1 MNILH
6 LKYAVEVAKTRSIS
20 KAAENLYMGQPN
32 LSRAIK
38 ELEES
43 LGITIFRRT
52 TKGISITQDGE
63 EFLQYARQIVQKV
76 DEVEQIYHNGRQ
88 KKQSFSVSAPRA
100 SYLSYAMG
108 DFSRCMKPGSPAE
121 FYYCETNSMNTINSV
136 VREDFNLGIV
146 RYQSSYERYF
156 SDLFKDKKLSS
167 ETIAEFTYLMIIS
180 KDHPLAS
187 KKEVFLDDLT
197 NCIEVCHAD
206 PYVPTVP
213 MIDVRK
219 SELTEFVDRK
229 IYVYERGTQFVILG
243 TVPDTF
249 MWVSPV
255 PQQLLDNY
263 NLTQIR
269 VKGSEKPYKDVLIYR
284 RDYRLTDLDREFIAS
299 VHRAK
304 QQYFA
309 DSPDEPEK

>member
-52 TKGISITQDGE
+52 TKGISITPDGE

-76 DEVEQIYHNGRQ
+76 DEVEQIYQNGRQ
-88 KKQSFSVSAPRA
+88 KKQSFSVSVPRA
-100 SYLSYAMG
+100 SYLSFAMA
-108 DFSRCMKPGSPAE
+108 DFSRSMKKGSPAE
-121 FYYCETNSMNTINSV
+121 FYYCETNSMNTVNSV

-146 RYQSSYERYF
+146 RYQSSYEKYF
-156 SDLFKDKKLSS
+156 NDLFKDKKLAS
-167 ETIAEFTYLMIIS
+167 ETIAEFSYVMLIS
-180 KDHPLAS
+180 RDNPLTS
-187 KKEVFLDDLT
+187 MQEVALDDLRDY
-197 NCIEVCHAD
+197 IEVCHSD
-206 PYVPTVP
+206 PYVPSVP

-219 SELTEFVDRK
+219 SELTEFVDRR
-229 IYVYERGTQFVILG
+229 IFVYERGTQFVILG
-243 TVPDTF
+243 NVPDTF

-255 PQQLLDNY
+255 PQTLLDNY
-263 NLTQIR
+263 NLAQIR
-269 VKGSEKPYKDVLIYR
+269 VKGAEKLYKDVLIYR
-284 RDYRLTDLDREFIAS
+284 RDYRLSDFDREFIAA
-299 VHRAK
+299 VNRAK
-304 QQYFA
+304 NRYFNI
-309 DSPDEPEK
+309 

>member
-88 KKQSFSVSAPRA
+88 KKQSFSVSVPRA
-100 SYLSYAMG
+100 SYLSFAMA
-108 DFSRCMKPGSPAE
+108 DFSRSMKSGSPAE
-121 FYYCETNSMNTINSV
+121 FYFRETNSMNTINSV
-136 VREDFNLGIV
+136 VREDFDLGIV
-146 RYQSSYERYF
+146 RYQSSYEKYF
-156 SDLFKDKKLSS
+156 SDLFKDKKLTS
-167 ETIAEFTYLMIIS
+167 ETIAEFTYLMLIS
-180 KDHPLAS
+180 KDNPLAA
-187 KKEVFLDDLT
+187 KEDVCLEDLE
-197 NCIEVCHAD
+197 NCIEICHAD
-206 PYVPTVP
+206 PYVPSVP

-219 SELTEFVDRK
+219 SELTEFVDRR
-229 IYVYERGTQFVILG
+229 IYVYERGTQFVVLA

-255 PQQLLDNY
+255 PHSLLDNY
-263 NLTQIR
+263 KLVQVK
-269 VKGSEKPYKDVLIYR
+269 VKGNEKPYKDVLIYR
-284 RDYRLTDLDREFIAS
+284 KDYRLSDFDREFVAA
-299 VHRAK
+299 VRRAK
-304 QQYFA
+304 EKYFNV
-309 DSPDEPEK
+309 

>member
-52 TKGISITQDGE
+52 TKGISITPDGE
-63 EFLQYARQIVQKV
+63 EFLQYARHIVQKV

-88 KKQSFSVSAPRA
+88 KKQSFSVSVPRA

-108 DFSRCMKPGSPAE
+108 DFSKSMRSGTPAE

-136 VREDFNLGIV
+136 VREEFNLGIV
-146 RYQSSYERYF
+146 RYQSSYEKYF
-156 SDLFKDKKLSS
+156 SDFFKDKKLAS

-187 KKEVFLDDLT
+187 KEEVCLEDLSD
-197 NCIEVCHAD
+197 CIEVCHAD

-243 TVPDTF
+243 SVPDTF

-263 NLTQIR
+263 NLAQIK

-284 RDYRLTDLDREFIAS
+284 RDYSLSDSDKEFIAAIQ
-299 VHRAK
+299 RAK
-304 QQYFA
+304 KMYFTKC
-309 DSPDEPEK
+309 DDKS

>member
-52 TKGISITQDGE
+52 TKGISITPDGE

-76 DEVEQIYHNGRQ
+76 DEVEQIYQNGRQ
-88 KKQSFSVSAPRA
+88 KKQSFSVSVPRA
-100 SYLSYAMG
+100 SYLSFAMA
-108 DFSRCMKPGSPAE
+108 DFSKCIKKGSPAE
-121 FYYCETNSMNTINSV
+121 FYYCETNSMNTVNSV

-146 RYQSSYERYF
+146 RYQSSYEKYF
-156 SDLFKDKKLSS
+156 NDLFKDKKLTS
-167 ETIAEFTYLMIIS
+167 ETVAEFTYVMLIS
-180 KDHPLAS
+180 KDNPLAC
-187 KKEVFLDDLT
+187 KEEVELEDLREY
-197 NCIEVCHAD
+197 IEVCHSD
-206 PYVPTVP
+206 PYVPSVP

-219 SELTEFVDRK
+219 SELTEFVDRR
-229 IYVYERGTQFVILG
+229 IFVYERGTQFVILG
-243 TVPDTF
+243 NVPDTF

-255 PQQLLDNY
+255 PQALLENY
-263 NLTQIR
+263 NLAQIR
-269 VKGSEKPYKDVLIYR
+269 VKGTDKLSKDVLIYR
-284 RDYRLTDLDREFIAS
+284 RDYRLSDFDREFIAA

-304 QQYFA
+304 NRYF
-309 DSPDEPEK
+309 DV

>member
-52 TKGISITQDGE
+52 TKGISITPDGE

-76 DEVEQIYHNGRQ
+76 EEVEQIYQNGRQ
-88 KKQSFSVSAPRA
+88 KKQTFSVSVPRA
-100 SYLSYAMG
+100 SYLSFAMA
-108 DFSRCMKPGSPAE
+108 DFSRCMKKSSPAE
-121 FYYCETNSMNTINSV
+121 FYYCETNPMNTINSV

-146 RYQSSYERYF
+146 RFQSSYEKYF
-156 SDLFKDKKLSS
+156 SDLFKDKKLTSD
-167 ETIAEFTYLMIIS
+167 TIAEFSYSMIIS
-180 KDHPLAS
+180 KNDPLAHKDS
-187 KKEVFLDDLT
+187 VCLDDLADY
-197 NCIEVCHAD
+197 IEVCHSD
-206 PYVPTVP
+206 PYVPSVP
-213 MIDVRK
+213 AIDVRK
-219 SELTEFVDRK
+219 SELTEFVERR
-229 IYVYERGTQFVILG
+229 IFVYERGTQFVLLG
-243 TVPDTF
+243 NVPETF

-263 NLTQIR
+263 GLVQLKVR
-269 VKGSEKPYKDVLIYR
+269 GAERLYKDVLIYR
-284 RDYRLTDLDREFIAS
+284 RDYRLSDYDKEFIAA
-299 VHRAK
+299 VYRAK
-304 QQYFA
+304 FKYNVI
-309 DSPDEPEK
+309 

>member
-76 DEVEQIYHNGRQ
+76 EEVEQIYQNGRQ
-88 KKQSFSVSAPRA
+88 KKQSFSVSVPRA
-100 SYLSYAMG
+100 SYLSYAMA
-108 DFSRCMKPGSPAE
+108 DFSRSMKKGSPAE
-121 FYYCETNSMNTINSV
+121 FYYCETNPMNTINSV

-146 RYQSSYERYF
+146 RYQSSYEKYF
-156 SDLFKDKKLSS
+156 SDLFKDKKLNVD
-167 ETIAEFTYLMIIS
+167 TIAEFSYSMLIS
-180 KDHPLAS
+180 KNDPLAQ
-187 KKEVFLDDLT
+187 KDEVCLDDLAEY
-197 NCIEVCHAD
+197 IEICHAD
-206 PYVPTVP
+206 PYVPSVP
-213 MIDVRK
+213 AIDIRK
-219 SELTEFVDRK
+219 SELTEFVERR
-229 IYVYERGTQFVILG
+229 IFVYERGTQFILLA
-243 TVPDTF
+243 TVPETF

-263 NLTQIR
+263 GLVQLK
-269 VKGSEKPYKDVLIYR
+269 VKGAERLYKDVLIYR
-284 RDYRLTDLDREFIAS
+284 RDYRLSEFDKEFVAA
-299 VHRAK
+299 VLRAK
-304 QQYFA
+304 KKYNVI
-309 DSPDEPEK
+309 

>member
-52 TKGISITQDGE
+52 TKGISITPDGE

-76 DEVEQIYHNGRQ
+76 DEVEQIYQNGRQ
-88 KKQSFSVSAPRA
+88 KKQSFSVSVPRA
-100 SYLSYAMG
+100 SYLSFAMA
-108 DFSRCMKPGSPAE
+108 DFSKSMKPGSPAE

-146 RYQSSYERYF
+146 RYQSSYEKYF
-156 SDLFKDKKLSS
+156 SDLFKDKKLAS
-167 ETIAEFTYLMIIS
+167 ETIAEFTYMMIIS
-180 KDHPLAS
+180 KNHPLAN
-187 KKEVFLDDLT
+187 KEEVTLENLT
-197 NCIEVCHAD
+197 ECIEVCHAD
-206 PYVPTVP
+206 PYVPSVP

-219 SELTEFVDRK
+219 SELTDFVDRR
-229 IYVYERGTQFVILG
+229 IYVYERGTQFIILG

-255 PQQLLDNY
+255 PQQLLDSY
-263 NLTQIR
+263 NLAQIK
-269 VKGSEKPYKDVLIYR
+269 VKGSDKPYKDVLIFR
-284 RDYRLTDLDREFIAS
+284 KDYRLSDLDREFICA
-299 VHRAK
+299 VQRAK
-304 QQYFA
+304 KQYF
-309 DSPDEPEK
+309 SPVEDNS

>member
-88 KKQSFSVSAPRA
+88 KKQSFSVCAPRA

-243 TVPDTF
+243 SVPDTF

-263 NLTQIR
+263 NLAQIR

-284 RDYRLTDLDREFIAS
+284 RDYRLSDLDREFISA

-304 QQYFA
+304 QQYFT
-309 DSPDEPEK
+309 DSPDEPKK

>member
-88 KKQSFSVSAPRA
+88 KKQSFSVSVPRA
-100 SYLSYAMG
+100 SYLSFAMA
-108 DFSRCMKPGSPAE
+108 DFSRSMKPGSPAE
-121 FYYCETNSMNTINSV
+121 FYFRETNSMNTINSV
-136 VREDFNLGIV
+136 VREDFDLGIV
-146 RYQSSYERYF
+146 RYQSSYEKYF
-156 SDLFKDKKLSS
+156 SDLFKDKKLTS
-167 ETIAEFTYLMIIS
+167 ETIAEFTYLMLIS
-180 KDHPLAS
+180 KDNPLAA
-187 KKEVFLDDLT
+187 KEDVCLEDLE
-197 NCIEVCHAD
+197 NCIEICHAD
-206 PYVPTVP
+206 PYVPSVP

-219 SELTEFVDRK
+219 SELTEFVDRR
-229 IYVYERGTQFVILG
+229 IYVYERGTQFVVLG

-255 PQQLLDNY
+255 PHSLLDNY
-263 NLTQIR
+263 KLVQ
-269 VKGSEKPYKDVLIYR
+269 VKVRGSEKPYKDVLIYR
-284 RDYRLTDLDREFIAS
+284 KDYRLSDFDREFVAA
-299 VHRAK
+299 VRRAK
-304 QQYFA
+304 EKYFNV
-309 DSPDEPEK
+309 

>member
-52 TKGISITQDGE
+52 TKGISITPDGE

-76 DEVEQIYHNGRQ
+76 DEVEQIYQNGRQ
-88 KKQSFSVSAPRA
+88 KKQSFSVCVPRA

-108 DFSRCMKPGSPAE
+108 DFSKSMKSGSPAE

-136 VREDFNLGIV
+136 VREEFNLGIV
-146 RYQSSYERYF
+146 RYQSSYEKYF
-156 SDLFKDKKLSS
+156 SDFFKDKKLTS

-187 KKEVFLDDLT
+187 KEEISLEDLAD
-197 NCIEVCHAD
+197 CIEVCHAD

-219 SELTEFVDRK
+219 SELTDFVDRK

-243 TVPDTF
+243 NVPNTF

-263 NLTQIR
+263 NLAQIK

-284 RDYRLTDLDREFIAS
+284 RDYRLSDFDREFILA

-304 QQYFA
+304 ELYFTK
-309 DSPDEPEK
+309 EYGN

>member
-52 TKGISITQDGE
+52 TKGISITPDGE

-76 DEVEQIYHNGRQ
+76 EEVEQIYQNGRQ
-88 KKQSFSVSAPRA
+88 KKQTFSVSVPRA
-100 SYLSYAMG
+100 SYLSFAMA
-108 DFSRCMKPGSPAE
+108 DFSRCMKKGSPAE
-121 FYYCETNSMNTINSV
+121 FYYCETNPMNTINSV

-146 RYQSSYERYF
+146 RFQSSYEKYF
-156 SDLFKDKKLSS
+156 SDLFKDKKLTSD
-167 ETIAEFTYLMIIS
+167 TIAEFSYSMIIS
-180 KDHPLAS
+180 KNDPLAHKDS
-187 KKEVFLDDLT
+187 VCLDDLADY
-197 NCIEVCHAD
+197 IEVCHSD
-206 PYVPTVP
+206 PYVPSVP
-213 MIDVRK
+213 AIDVRK
-219 SELTEFVDRK
+219 SELTEFVERR
-229 IYVYERGTQFVILG
+229 IFVYERGTQFVLLG
-243 TVPDTF
+243 NVPETF

-263 NLTQIR
+263 GLVQLKVR
-269 VKGSEKPYKDVLIYR
+269 GAERLYKDVLIYR
-284 RDYRLTDLDREFIAS
+284 RDYRLSDYDKEFIAA
-299 VHRAK
+299 VHRTK
-304 QQYFA
+304 FKYNVI
-309 DSPDEPEK
+309 

>member
-1 MNILH
+1 M
-6 LKYAVEVAKTRSIS
+6 EVAKTRSIS

-52 TKGISITQDGE
+52 TKGISITPDGE

-76 DEVEQIYHNGRQ
+76 DEVEQIYQNGRQ
-88 KKQSFSVSAPRA
+88 KKQSFSVSVPRA
-100 SYLSYAMG
+100 SYLSFAMA
-108 DFSRCMKPGSPAE
+108 DFSKSMKPGSPAE
-121 FYYCETNSMNTINSV
+121 FYYCETNSMNTVNSV

-146 RYQSSYERYF
+146 RYQSSYEKYF
-156 SDLFKDKKLSS
+156 NDLFKDKKLSS
-167 ETIAEFTYLMIIS
+167 ETIAEFTYVMLIS
-180 KDHPLAS
+180 KDNPLAS
-187 KKEVFLDDLT
+187 KEEVTLEDLKDY
-197 NCIEVCHAD
+197 IEVCHSD
-206 PYVPTVP
+206 PYVPSVP

-219 SELTEFVDRK
+219 SELTEFVDRR
-229 IYVYERGTQFVILG
+229 IFVYERGTQFVILG

-255 PQQLLDNY
+255 PKTLLENY
-263 NLTQIR
+263 NLTQVK
-269 VKGSEKPYKDVLIYR
+269 VKGTDKPYKDVLIYR
-284 RDYRLTDLDREFIAS
+284 RDYRLSDFDREFIAA

-304 QQYFA
+304 NRYF
-309 DSPDEPEK
+309 DV

>member
-52 TKGISITQDGE
+52 TKGITITQDGE

-76 DEVEQIYHNGRQ
+76 DEVEQIYQNGRQ
-88 KKQSFSVSAPRA
+88 KKQSFSVCVPRA
-100 SYLSYAMG
+100 SYLSYAMA
-108 DFSRCMKPGSPAE
+108 DFSKSMKPGSPAE
-121 FYYCETNSMNTINSV
+121 FYYCETNPMNTINSV
-136 VREDFNLGIV
+136 VREEFNLGIV
-146 RYQSSYERYF
+146 RYQSSYEKYF
-156 SDLFKDKKLSS
+156 SDFFKEKKLVS

-187 KKEVFLDDLT
+187 KEEVTLEDLSD
-197 NCIEVCHAD
+197 CIEVCHAD

-243 TVPDTF
+243 NVPDTF

-263 NLTQIR
+263 NLAQIK

-284 RDYRLTDLDREFIAS
+284 RDYRLSDFDREFISA
-299 VHRAK
+299 VQRAK
-304 QQYFA
+304 KMYFTKSA
-309 DSPDEPEK
+309 EKQ

>member
-52 TKGISITQDGE
+52 TKGISITPDGE

-76 DEVEQIYHNGRQ
+76 EEVEQIYQNGRQ
-88 KKQSFSVSAPRA
+88 KKQTFSVSVPRA
-100 SYLSYAMG
+100 SYLSFAMA
-108 DFSRCMKPGSPAE
+108 DFSRCMKKGSPAE
-121 FYYCETNSMNTINSV
+121 FYYCETNPMNTINSV

-146 RYQSSYERYF
+146 RFQSSYEKYF
-156 SDLFKDKKLSS
+156 NDLFKDKKLTSN
-167 ETIAEFTYLMIIS
+167 TIVEFSYSMIIS
-180 KDHPLAS
+180 KYDPLAH
-187 KKEVFLDDLT
+187 KENVCLDDLADY
-197 NCIEVCHAD
+197 IEVCHSD
-206 PYVPTVP
+206 PYVPSVP
-213 MIDVRK
+213 AIDVRK
-219 SELTEFVDRK
+219 SELTEFVERR
-229 IYVYERGTQFVILG
+229 IFVYERGTQFVLLG
-243 TVPDTF
+243 TVPETF

-263 NLTQIR
+263 GLVQLKVR
-269 VKGSEKPYKDVLIYR
+269 GAERLYKDVLIYR
-284 RDYRLTDLDREFIAS
+284 RDYRPGDYDKEFIAA

-304 QQYFA
+304 FKYNVI
-309 DSPDEPEK
+309 

>member
-52 TKGISITQDGE
+52 TKGISITPDGE

-76 DEVEQIYHNGRQ
+76 DEVEQIYQNGRQ
-88 KKQSFSVSAPRA
+88 KKQSFSVSVPRA
-100 SYLSYAMG
+100 SYLSFAMA
-108 DFSRCMKPGSPAE
+108 DFSRSMKKGSPAE
-121 FYYCETNSMNTINSV
+121 FYYCETNSMNTVNSV

-146 RYQSSYERYF
+146 RYQSSYEKYF
-156 SDLFKDKKLSS
+156 NDLFKDKKLTS
-167 ETIAEFTYLMIIS
+167 ETIAEFSYVMLIS
-180 KDHPLAS
+180 RDNPLTS
-187 KKEVFLDDLT
+187 MQEVALDDLRDY
-197 NCIEVCHAD
+197 IEVCHSD
-206 PYVPTVP
+206 PYVPSVP

-219 SELTEFVDRK
+219 SELTEFVDRR
-229 IYVYERGTQFVILG
+229 IFVYERGTQFVILG
-243 TVPDTF
+243 NVPDTF

-255 PQQLLDNY
+255 PQTLLDNY
-263 NLTQIR
+263 NLAQIR
-269 VKGSEKPYKDVLIYR
+269 VKGAEKLYKDVLIYR
-284 RDYRLTDLDREFIAS
+284 RDYRLSDFDREFIAA
-299 VHRAK
+299 VNRAK
-304 QQYFA
+304 NRYFNI
-309 DSPDEPEK
+309 

>member
-52 TKGISITQDGE
+52 TKGISITPDGE

-76 DEVEQIYHNGRQ
+76 DEVEQIYQNGRQ
-88 KKQSFSVSAPRA
+88 KKQSFSVSVPRA
-100 SYLSYAMG
+100 SYLSFAMA
-108 DFSRCMKPGSPAE
+108 DFSRSMKKGSPAE
-121 FYYCETNSMNTINSV
+121 FYYCETNSMNTVNSV

-146 RYQSSYERYF
+146 RYQSSYEKYF
-156 SDLFKDKKLSS
+156 NDLFKDKKLTS
-167 ETIAEFTYLMIIS
+167 ETIAEFSYVMLIS
-180 KDHPLAS
+180 RDNPLTS
-187 KKEVFLDDLT
+187 MQEVALDDLRDY
-197 NCIEVCHAD
+197 IEVCHSD
-206 PYVPTVP
+206 PYVPSVP

-219 SELTEFVDRK
+219 SELTEFVDRR
-229 IYVYERGTQFVILG
+229 IFVYERGTQFVILG
-243 TVPDTF
+243 NVPDTF

-255 PQQLLDNY
+255 PQTLLDNY
-263 NLTQIR
+263 NLAQIR
-269 VKGSEKPYKDVLIYR
+269 VKGAEKLYKDVLIYR
-284 RDYRLTDLDREFIAS
+284 RDYRLSDFDREFIAA
-299 VHRAK
+299 VNRAK
-304 QQYFA
+304 NSYFNI
-309 DSPDEPEK
+309 

>member
-52 TKGISITQDGE
+52 TKGISITPDGE

-76 DEVEQIYHNGRQ
+76 DEVEQIYQNGRQ
-88 KKQSFSVSAPRA
+88 KKQGFSVSVPRA
-100 SYLSYAMG
+100 SYLSFAMA
-108 DFSRCMKPGSPAE
+108 DFSKCMKKGSPAE
-121 FYYCETNSMNTINSV
+121 FYYCETNSMNTVNSV

-146 RYQSSYERYF
+146 RYQSSYEKYF
-156 SDLFKDKKLSS
+156 NDLFKDKKLIS
-167 ETIAEFTYLMIIS
+167 ETIAEFTYVMLIS
-180 KDHPLAS
+180 RDNPLAF
-187 KKEVFLDDLT
+187 KGEVELDDLRDY
-197 NCIEVCHAD
+197 IEVCHSD
-206 PYVPTVP
+206 PYVPSVP

-219 SELTEFVDRK
+219 SELTEFVDRR
-229 IYVYERGTQFVILG
+229 IFVYERGTQFVILG

-255 PQQLLDNY
+255 PKTLLENY
-263 NLTQIR
+263 NLTQIK
-269 VKGSEKPYKDVLIYR
+269 VNGTDKPYKDVLIYR
-284 RDYRLTDLDREFIAS
+284 RDYRLSDFDREFIAA

-304 QQYFA
+304 NRYF
-309 DSPDEPEK
+309 DI

>member
-52 TKGISITQDGE
+52 TKGISITPDGE

-76 DEVEQIYHNGRQ
+76 EEVEQIYQNGRQ
-88 KKQSFSVSAPRA
+88 KKQTFSVSVPRA
-100 SYLSYAMG
+100 SYLSFAMA
-108 DFSRCMKPGSPAE
+108 DFSRCMKKGSPAE
-121 FYYCETNSMNTINSV
+121 FYYCETNPMNTINSV

-146 RYQSSYERYF
+146 RFQSSYEKYF
-156 SDLFKDKKLSS
+156 SDLFKDKKLTSD
-167 ETIAEFTYLMIIS
+167 TIAEFSYSMIIS
-180 KDHPLAS
+180 KNDPLAHKDS
-187 KKEVFLDDLT
+187 VCLDDLADY
-197 NCIEVCHAD
+197 IEVCHSD
-206 PYVPTVP
+206 PYVPSVP
-213 MIDVRK
+213 AIDVRK
-219 SELTEFVDRK
+219 SELTEFVERR
-229 IYVYERGTQFVILG
+229 IFVYERGTQFVLLG
-243 TVPDTF
+243 NVPETF

-263 NLTQIR
+263 GLVQLKVR
-269 VKGSEKPYKDVLIYR
+269 GAERLYKDVLIYR
-284 RDYRLTDLDREFIAS
+284 RDYRLSDYDKEFITA

-304 QQYFA
+304 FKYNVI
-309 DSPDEPEK
+309 

>member
-52 TKGISITQDGE
+52 TKGISITPDGE

-76 DEVEQIYHNGRQ
+76 EEVEQIYQNGRQ
-88 KKQSFSVSAPRA
+88 KKQSFSVSVPRA

-108 DFSRCMKPGSPAE
+108 DFSRCMKKGFPAE
-121 FYYCETNSMNTINSV
+121 FYYCETNPMNTINSV

-146 RYQSSYERYF
+146 RFQSSYEKYF
-156 SDLFKDKKLSS
+156 SDLFKDKKL
-167 ETIAEFTYLMIIS
+167 TADLVAEFSYSMLIS
-180 KDHPLAS
+180 KNDPLAV
-187 KKEVFLDDLT
+187 KDEVCLDDLA
-197 NCIEVCHAD
+197 NYIEVCHAD
-206 PYVPTVP
+206 PYVPSVP
-213 MIDVRK
+213 VIDVRK
-219 SELTEFVDRK
+219 SELTEFVERR

-243 TVPDTF
+243 NVPETF

-255 PQQLLDNY
+255 PQQLLENY
-263 NLTQIR
+263 GLVQIK
-269 VKGSEKPYKDVLIYR
+269 VKGAERLYKDVLIYR
-284 RDYRLTDLDREFIAS
+284 RDYRLSEYDREFINA

-304 QQYFA
+304 KKYNVI
-309 DSPDEPEK
+309 

>member
-76 DEVEQIYHNGRQ
+76 DEVEQIYQTGRQ
-88 KKQSFSVSAPRA
+88 KKQTFSVSVPRA
-100 SYLSYAMG
+100 SYLSYAMA
-108 DFSRCMKPGSPAE
+108 DFSRSMKPGSPAE
-121 FYYCETNSMNTINSV
+121 FYYCETNSMNAINSV

-146 RYQSSYERYF
+146 RYQASYEKYF
-156 SDLFKDKKLSS
+156 SDLFKDKKLVG
-167 ETIAEFTYLMIIS
+167 ETIAEFSYLMIIS
-180 KDHPLAS
+180 KNNTLAQREGVS
-187 KKEVFLDDLT
+187 LEDLT
-197 NCIEVCHAD
+197 DYIEVCHAD
-206 PYVPTVP
+206 PYVPSVP
-213 MIDVRK
+213 AVDIRK
-219 SELTEFVDRK
+219 SELTDFVERR
-229 IYVYERGTQFVILG
+229 IYVYERGTQFIILK

-255 PQQLLDNY
+255 PQPLLDAN
-263 NLTQIR
+263 NLAQVK
-269 VKGSEKPYKDVLIYR
+269 VKGAEKPYKDVLVYR
-284 RDYRLTDLDREFIAS
+284 KNYHLSDFDKEFIAAVERS
-299 VHRAK
+299 K
-304 QQYFA
+304 SKYFV
-309 DSPDEPEK
+309 P

>member
-52 TKGISITQDGE
+52 TKGISITPDGE

-76 DEVEQIYHNGRQ
+76 EEVEQIYQNGRQ
-88 KKQSFSVSAPRA
+88 KKQSFSVSVPRA
-100 SYLSYAMG
+100 SYLCFAMAE
-108 DFSRCMKPGSPAE
+108 FCRCMKKDSPAE
-121 FYYCETNSMNTINSV
+121 FYYCETNPMNTINSV

-146 RYQSSYERYF
+146 RYQSSYEKYF
-156 SDLFKDKKLSS
+156 SDLFKDKKLTSD
-167 ETIAEFTYLMIIS
+167 TIAEFSYKMMIS
-180 KDHPLAS
+180 KDDPLA
-187 KKEVFLDDLT
+187 KKDEVCLEDLAPY
-197 NCIEVCHAD
+197 IEVCHTD
-206 PYVPTVP
+206 LYVPSVP
-213 MIDVRK
+213 VIDVRK
-219 SELTEFVDRK
+219 SELTEFVERK
-229 IYVYERGTQFVILG
+229 IYVYERGTQFVLLSS
-243 TVPDTF
+243 VPETF

-263 NLTQIR
+263 GLVQLK
-269 VKGSEKPYKDVLIYR
+269 VKGAERLYKDVLIYR
-284 RDYRLTDLDREFIAS
+284 RDYHLSDYDREFIAA

-304 QQYFA
+304 RKYNVG
-309 DSPDEPEK
+309 

>member
-52 TKGISITQDGE
+52 TKGISITPDGE

-76 DEVEQIYHNGRQ
+76 DEVEQIYQNGRQ
-88 KKQSFSVSAPRA
+88 KKQSFSVSVPRA
-100 SYLSYAMG
+100 SYLSFAMA
-108 DFSRCMKPGSPAE
+108 DFSKCMKQGSPAE
-121 FYYCETNSMNTINSV
+121 FSYCETNSMNTVNSV

-146 RYQSSYERYF
+146 RYQSSYEKYF
-156 SDLFKDKKLSS
+156 NDLFKDKKLTS
-167 ETIAEFTYLMIIS
+167 ETIAEFTYLMLIS
-180 KDHPLAS
+180 KDNPLAS
-187 KKEVFLDDLT
+187 KAEVELDDLKDY
-197 NCIEVCHAD
+197 IEVCHSD
-206 PYVPTVP
+206 PYVPSVP

-219 SELTEFVDRK
+219 SELTEFVDRR
-229 IYVYERGTQFVILG
+229 IFVYERGTQFVILG

-255 PQQLLDNY
+255 PKTLLENY
-263 NLTQIR
+263 NLTQIK
-269 VKGSEKPYKDVLIYR
+269 VNGTDKPYKDVLIYR
-284 RDYRLTDLDREFIAS
+284 RDYRLSDFDREFIAA
-299 VHRAK
+299 VQRAK
-304 QQYFA
+304 NRYF
-309 DSPDEPEK
+309 DV

>member
-52 TKGISITQDGE
+52 TKGISITPDGE

-76 DEVEQIYHNGRQ
+76 DEVEQIYQNGRQ
-88 KKQSFSVSAPRA
+88 KKQSFSVSVPRA
-100 SYLSYAMG
+100 SYLSFAMA
-108 DFSRCMKPGSPAE
+108 DFSKCMKKGSPAE
-121 FYYCETNSMNTINSV
+121 FSYCETNSMNTVNSV

-146 RYQSSYERYF
+146 RYQSSYEKYF
-156 SDLFKDKKLSS
+156 NDLFKDKKLTS
-167 ETIAEFTYLMIIS
+167 ETIAEFTYLMLIS
-180 KDHPLAS
+180 KDNPLAS
-187 KKEVFLDDLT
+187 NAEVELDDLKEY
-197 NCIEVCHAD
+197 IEVCHSD
-206 PYVPTVP
+206 PYVPSVP

-219 SELTEFVDRK
+219 SELTEFVDRR
-229 IYVYERGTQFVILG
+229 IFVYERGTQFVILG

-255 PQQLLDNY
+255 PKTLLENY
-263 NLTQIR
+263 NLTQIK
-269 VKGSEKPYKDVLIYR
+269 VKGTDKPYKDVLIYR
-284 RDYRLTDLDREFIAS
+284 RDYRLSDFDREFIAA
-299 VHRAK
+299 VQRAK
-304 QQYFA
+304 NRYFNV
-309 DSPDEPEK
+309 

>member
-52 TKGISITQDGE
+52 TKGISITPDGE

-76 DEVEQIYHNGRQ
+76 DEVEQIYQNGRQ
-88 KKQSFSVSAPRA
+88 KKQSFSVSVPRA
-100 SYLSYAMG
+100 SYLSFAMA
-108 DFSRCMKPGSPAE
+108 DFSKSMKPGSPAE
-121 FYYCETNSMNTINSV
+121 FYYCETNSMNTVNSV

-146 RYQSSYERYF
+146 RYQSSYEKYF
-156 SDLFKDKKLSS
+156 NDLFKDKKLSS
-167 ETIAEFTYLMIIS
+167 ETIAEFTYVMLIS
-180 KDHPLAS
+180 KDNPLAS
-187 KKEVFLDDLT
+187 KEEVALEDLKDY
-197 NCIEVCHAD
+197 IEVCHSD
-206 PYVPTVP
+206 PYVPSVP

-219 SELTEFVDRK
+219 SELTEFVDRR
-229 IYVYERGTQFVILG
+229 IFVYERGTQFVILG

-255 PQQLLDNY
+255 PKTLLENY
-263 NLTQIR
+263 NLTQVK
-269 VKGSEKPYKDVLIYR
+269 VKGTDKPYKDVLIYR
-284 RDYRLTDLDREFIAS
+284 RDYRLSDFDREFIAA

-304 QQYFA
+304 NRYF
-309 DSPDEPEK
+309 DV

>member
-52 TKGISITQDGE
+52 TKGISITPDGE

-76 DEVEQIYHNGRQ
+76 DEVEQIYQNGRQ
-88 KKQSFSVSAPRA
+88 KKQSFSVSVPRA
-100 SYLSYAMG
+100 SYLSFAMA
-108 DFSRCMKPGSPAE
+108 DFSKCMKKGSPAE
-121 FYYCETNSMNTINSV
+121 FSYCETNSMNTVNSV

-146 RYQSSYERYF
+146 RYQSSYEKYF
-156 SDLFKDKKLSS
+156 NDLFKDKKLTS
-167 ETIAEFTYLMIIS
+167 ETIAEFTYLMLIS
-180 KDHPLAS
+180 KDNPLAS
-187 KKEVFLDDLT
+187 NAEVELDDLKEY
-197 NCIEVCHAD
+197 IEVCHSD
-206 PYVPTVP
+206 PYVPSVP

-219 SELTEFVDRK
+219 SELTEFVDRR
-229 IYVYERGTQFVILG
+229 IFVYERGTQFVILG

-255 PQQLLDNY
+255 PRTLLENY
-263 NLTQIR
+263 NLTQIK
-269 VKGSEKPYKDVLIYR
+269 VKGTDKPYKDVLIYR
-284 RDYRLTDLDREFIAS
+284 RDYRLSDFDREFIAA
-299 VHRAK
+299 VQRAK
-304 QQYFA
+304 NRYFNV
-309 DSPDEPEK
+309 

>member
-52 TKGISITQDGE
+52 TKGISITPDGE

-88 KKQSFSVSAPRA
+88 KKQSFSVSVPRA
-100 SYLSYAMG
+100 SYLSYAMA
-108 DFSRCMKPGSPAE
+108 DFSRCIKSGSPAE

-146 RYQSSYERYF
+146 RYQASYEKYF
-156 SDLFKDKKLSS
+156 SDLFKDKKLTS
-167 ETIAEFTYLMIIS
+167 ETVAEFTYVLLIS
-180 KDHPLAS
+180 KNNPLTQ
-187 KKEVFLDDLT
+187 KEEVCLDDLAEY
-197 NCIEVCHAD
+197 IEVCHAD
-206 PYVPTVP
+206 HYVPSVP

-219 SELTEFVDRK
+219 SELTEFIDRR
-229 IYVYERGTQFVILG
+229 IYVYERGTQFAILG
-243 TVPDTF
+243 TVPDTI

-255 PQQLLDNY
+255 PQELLKDYGLVQLK
-263 NLTQIR
+263 
-269 VKGSEKPYKDVLIYR
+269 VKGSDKPYKDVLIYR
-284 RDYRLTDLDREFIAS
+284 RDYRLSDFDREFVAAVNRS
-299 VHRAK
+299 RDK
-304 QQYFA
+304 YFGA
-309 DSPDEPEK
+309 IG